1 MPLIAPSDVK
11 TYTDFES
18 VQNRDEKKM
27 EKDIMRAELDVFK
40 YCSHRFDDAEK
51 YPSIPEEVKL
61 ALILLTEYY
70 SLTSGDES
78 LVKGYRSEKIGDY
91 SYTLGDGTAV
101 SKPDFDMLLADHT
114 IESGSAGRKK
124 VAFRMRTI

>member
-1 MPLIAPSDVK
+1 MPLITPTDVK
-11 TYTDFES
+11 DYTDFES
-18 VQNRDEKKM
+18 VQNRSDPKM

-40 YCSHRFDDAEK
+40 YCGHRFDDETK
-51 YPSIPEEVKL
+51 YPTLPEEVKL

-78 LVKGYRSEKIGDY
+78 MVKGYKSEKIGDY

-101 SKPDFDMLLADHT
+101 SKPDIDVLLADHVV
-114 IESGSAGRKK
+114 ESGMTGKK
-124 VAFRMRTI
+124 KMSFRMRAI